1 VTSCHN
7 SPLISSA
14 PDDDECIYLYILL
27 RIYNIF
33 ILLTILANLKKTERC
48 QLITKWIFQNRPK
61 AISKHEKEETPSL
74 RKEKTRAKDKMK

>member
-48 QLITKWIFQNRPK
+48 QLIRKWIFRTEQK
-61 AISKHEKEETPSL
+61 PSANMKK
-74 RKEKTRAKDKMK
+74 RKPHPKEKRKQEKKI